1 MAEATPQRLPTGV
14 PGLDEVLH
22 GGLIA
27 NRAFLVRGGPG
38 TGKSTLGLQFLLTG
52 ARAGEKCLLISL
64 KETEAEI
71 RANAAS
77 LGFDLAGVDILDL
90 SPSAASFAEERG
102 YDLFAPAEVERA
114 PVTRRIIE
122 RIDSLRPQRVV
133 ADAVTSFRYFAAD
146 AYQFRTQVLSFLR
159 YLTDHGA
166 TVLAISEYDAQ
177 NPDTDLQFMSEG
189 IINLDY
195 GPTGRS
201 LSVLKYTGSDFEEGV
216 HSLKLTSEGMRVFP
230 RLVPAA
236 HHIAFTPE
244 TISSG
249 VPALDELLHGG
260 LERGTVT
267 VVSGPTGVG
276 KTTIGLQFMKEAAG
290 RGERSVVYS
299 FEEAPELLTARS
311 ESVNIPIRAMTE
323 RGTLAVVKVEPLEY
337 TPDEFASLVRA
348 EVEQRAARVVMIDSL
363 SGYRLSIQARGED
376 LVSHLHALAEYLS
389 YRGVTAI
396 LTNEVEYVTGQFR
409 ATELGISYMADNII
423 FLRYIE
429 VGGTLRRAI
438 GVLKKRLSSFE
449 QALREF
455 EITRYGIK
463 VGPPL
468 CGLRGILTGMPEA
481 EAERGRERSGA

>member
-27 NRAFLVRGGPG
+27 KRAFLVRGGPG

-52 ARAGEKCLLISL
+52 VRAGERCLLISL

-77 LGFDLAGVDILDL
+77 LGFDLTGVDILDL
-90 SPSAASFAEERG
+90 SPSAASFTEERG

-122 RIDSLRPQRVV
+122 QVDSLRPQRVV
-133 ADAVTSFRYFAAD
+133 ADAVTSFRYFATD

-159 YLTDHGA
+159 YLTDQGA

-216 HSLKLTSEGMRVFP
+216 HSLKLTDEGMRVFP

-276 KTTIGLQFMKEAAG
+276 KTTIGLQFMKEAASG
-290 RGERSVVYS
+290 R
-299 FEEAPELLTARS
+299 
-311 ESVNIPIRAMTE
+311 
-323 RGTLAVVKVEPLEY
+323 
-337 TPDEFASLVRA
+337 
-348 EVEQRAARVVMIDSL
+348 
-363 SGYRLSIQARGED
+363 
-376 LVSHLHALAEYLS
+376 
-389 YRGVTAI
+389 
-396 LTNEVEYVTGQFR
+396 
-409 ATELGISYMADNII
+409 
-423 FLRYIE
+423 
-429 VGGTLRRAI
+429 
-438 GVLKKRLSSFE
+438 
-449 QALREF
+449 
-455 EITRYGIK
+455 
-463 VGPPL
+463 
-468 CGLRGILTGMPEA
+468 
-481 EAERGRERSGA
+481 